1 MSAGSSKRLAVDSRL
16 AEVRRLGGMVRSFCL
31 EAGLDAELAGSME
44 LAVVEAANNIIKHAY
59 LEMPGNK
66 VEVELRREPGRLVI
80 DVSDW
85 GRPIPEEKKTA
96 PSAPEFDPNDPAGLQ
111 EGGMGLYI
119 IHQVMDQ
126 AIRSHN
132 GGRNTLTMV
141 KEVPGT

>member
-1 MSAGSSKRLAVDSRL
+1 MSAGSSKRLAIDSRL
-16 AEVRRLGGMVRSFCL
+16 AEVRRVGDMVRSFCL

-44 LAVVEAANNIIKHAY
+44 LAAVEAANNVIKHAY
-59 LEMPGNK
+59 QEKPGNR
-66 VEVELRREPGRLVI
+66 VEVEVKREPGRLVI

-85 GRPIPEEKKTA
+85 GRPIPEKAKKA
-96 PSAPEFDPNDPAGLQ
+96 PSAPRFDPSNPAGLQ

-132 GGRNTLTMV
+132 DGRNTLTMV
-141 KEVPGT
+141 KKVPEL